1 MAGTHRR
8 TSPRKLAVSAWL
20 GTGVAAV
27 GMSAFLLGSAAVAGA
42 TTDGTDSSSSASGNS
57 GGTSPSHKKT
67 ENAGAG
73 QGSKPSDGAGSP
85 TKSSTDSDGPS
96 KTSHEPHSSGTGAD
110 SNSADTNSS
119 SDDSGPKTKA
129 PASSV
134 THSRPTAAIRG
145 VLNNS
150 SAATSKQPD
159 TDAPKATAA
168 TKPATASIPSAP
180 AASTEKPAPA
190 ETPAA
195 APEKPAVTP
204 TAFAAETS
212 TTAPIVTAAAAT
224 TTTPAPA
231 LATSPTGSTG
241 TSGILSILATAE
253 QAIGS
258 AAQNTEQTLKSAA
271 ASTGQTSGQL
281 LGTTPAPA
289 AGVGTPAPAGA
300 SSVTANA
307 AAASSSP
314 NIDTLKLAV
323 SSAQA
328 TLYADTFGRGDW
340 LGGFGTFGAQFQLA
354 IASWAL
360 NTYTANNPGFTS
372 FYANNAN
379 NPFLAGFAAAL
390 LNWNNSLP
398 GMALGSINAA
408 EGMSGNADANGM
420 LNQAVKGRVYQT
432 AANGPTYG
440 YLPLVMKYGLE
451 PVVYVSIN
459 GGPMVPVL
467 VDTGSNGLVISSDK
481 IGAAGLGNAVDTG
494 IGAYSGG
501 LTYNYS
507 TYNTT
512 IDFGNGIITA
522 PTGVNVVTSA
532 TQATTDS
539 NGNPT
544 TVPTTLAQY
553 LAGNGVVGVLGIGS
567 NAVGPDSF
575 SPTTALPGDLNDGV
589 FLNESANELQF
600 GPNPG
605 TPKYTVA
612 GSPNVVGS
620 VSINGGPRTPI
631 NLLIDSGGVT
641 GTIPDSYVGN
651 NTVSYYYTDGSHQ
664 YVTTTPNSDPA
675 YDLLANG
682 TQVTVYDN
690 IGTPLYSYT
699 ITDANAPFVTSD
711 ASNANLMNSGA
722 QPFLTNPMYISY
734 TVPGGATI
742 FNY

>member
-8 TSPRKLAVSAWL
+8 TSPRKLPVSAWL

-27 GMSAFLLGSAAVAGA
+27 GMSAFLLGTAAVASA
-42 TTDGTDSSSSASGNS
+42 TTDGSDSSSSASGNS
-57 GGTSPSHKKT
+57 GGAAPGHKKAD
-67 ENAGAG
+67 NDGAG
-73 QGSKPSDGAGSP
+73 QGSKPSDNAGSP
-85 TKSSTDSDGPS
+85 AKSSADADKDT
-96 KTSHEPHSSGTGAD
+96 KTSHEPHFSGTGTD
-110 SNSADTNSS
+110 GTGSNSADANSSS

-145 VLNNS
+145 VLNNTP
-150 SAATSKQPD
+150 AASKQAD
-159 TDAPKATAA
+159 ADAPKATAA
-168 TKPATASIPSAP
+168 TKPATAAAP
-180 AASTEKPAPA
+180 AASAEKSAPA
-190 ETPAA
+190 EAPAA
-195 APEKPAVTP
+195 EPEKPAATP
-204 TAFAAETS
+204 TSFAAETA
-212 TTAPIVTAAAAT
+212 TTAPTVTTAAAT
-224 TTTPAPA
+224 TTTQTPA
-231 LATSPTGSTG
+231 LATSPTGTTG
-241 TSGILSILATAE
+241 PSGILSLLATAE

-258 AAQNTEQTLKSAA
+258 AAPNTKQTLKSASA
-271 ASTGQTSGQL
+271 ATGQTAGQL

-300 SSVTANA
+300 ISVTDAA

-408 EGMSGNADANGM
+408 EGMSGNTDANGM

-567 NAVGPDSF
+567 NAVGPDTF
-575 SPTTALPGDLNDGV
+575 SPTTALLGDLNDGV
-589 FLNESANELQF
+589 FINESAHELQF

-605 TPKYTVA
+605 TPKYTVS

-641 GTIPDSYVGN
+641 GTIPDTYAGN
-651 NTVSYYYTDGSHQ
+651 NTVSYYYTDSSHQ
-664 YVTTTPNSDPA
+664 YVTTTANSDPA

-690 IGTPLYSYT
+690 LGTPLYSYT
-699 ITDANAPFVTSD
+699 INDANAPFVTSD
-711 ASNANLMNSGA
+711 ATNAHLMNSGA

-742 FNY
+742 FNQ